1 MTGLFRSP
9 HFLAGALLLVAAIG
23 AEYSMKRTEYVPD
36 LQPLAGI
43 SQTAG
48 AWTSIRD
55 YPMEKEVLDELKAD
69 GTLVRDYKNPAYNDP
84 ANLYIAFFR
93 TQRTGVAPHSP
104 KHCLPANGWT
114 QETSSIIDINV
125 PGASAPVNVN
135 RYIVSHG
142 SAKSIVY
149 YWYLT
154 PYRSVA
160 SEYMAKFYLV
170 ADSLRYQ
177 RSDTAMVR
185 IVVPITTDEQAADR
199 EALDFLNSIYPAV
212 KQYLPGPRTG
222 A

>member
-48 AWTSIRD
+48 AWTAIRD

-69 GTLVRDYKNPAYNDP
+69 GTLVRDYKNPAYTEP

-125 PGASAPVNVN
+125 PGATAPVNVN

-185 IVVPITTDEQAADR
+185 IVVPITDTEQTADR

-212 KQYLPGPRTG
+212 KQYLPGPHTG

>member
-69 GTLVRDYKNPAYNDP
+69 GTLVRDYKNPAYTEP

-125 PGASAPVNVN
+125 PGATAPVNVN

-185 IVVPITTDEQAADR
+185 IVVPITDTEQTADR

-212 KQYLPGPRTG
+212 KQYLPGPHTG